1 MILRVNRLANAGG
14 FSLVEILLVIVIILM
29 LAGALV
35 VYVLPQ
41 QEGAERDTTR
51 LKLQS
56 IQSALELYRTNI
68 RSYPT
73 EEQGGLEA
81 LMIKPTFENEKVGDR
96 WARQG
101 YLTRGTTL
109 DDAWGHPL
117 RYDLVDRTLDP
128 DGPDFRLYSVGPDGQ
143 PETEDDVT
151 LYDDDPSTL
160 GAPGGGRGSSTSR
173 VPGRNS
179 SSSSS
184 SSSRTR
190 LPSPS
195 Q

>member
-151 LYDDDPSTL
+151 LYDDDDDISTR
-160 GAPGGGRGSSTSR
+160 GGPGGGGSSRSR
-173 VPGRNS
+173 VPGRTPS
-179 SSSSS
+179 SP

-190 LPSPS
+190 SPTPN

>member
-1 MILRVNRLANAGG
+1 MMLRVNRLANAGG

-51 LKLQS
+51 LKLQQ
-56 IQSALELYRTNI
+56 IEQALKLYRTNI

-81 LMIKPTFENEKVGDR
+81 LMVKPTFENEKVGDR
-96 WARQG
+96 WPRGG
-101 YLTRGTTL
+101 YLTRGATL

-117 RYDLVDRTLDP
+117 RYNLVDRTLDP

-151 LYDDDPSTL
+151 LYDDDDGTSTR
-160 GAPGGGRGSSTSR
+160 GWPGRGSSPSR
-173 VPGRNS
+173 NPGRTTPS
-179 SSSSS
+179 SST
-184 SSSRTR
+184 TR
-190 LPSPS
+190 PNPR